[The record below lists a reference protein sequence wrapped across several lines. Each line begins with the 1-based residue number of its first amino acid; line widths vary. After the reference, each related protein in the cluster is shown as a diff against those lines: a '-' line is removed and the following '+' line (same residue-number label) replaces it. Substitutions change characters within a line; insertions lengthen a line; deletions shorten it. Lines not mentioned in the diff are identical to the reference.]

1 MLDKTQN
8 PEAEAEEAV
17 ALAETEPEGEYVTV
31 KVTKGGTIRVNM
43 AQGVM
48 PDRMYKAII
57 IHGLQKL
64 INRKSKSDKT
74 DVMEP
79 MPRAEANLAAMYAN
93 TFKIVGSKVESG
105 KASGPVM
112 VEARRLAL
120 IIVKAE
126 IKSQGIK
133 LIHVPKPQQTE
144 LANQLLVDRPEIVKQ
159 AEASLK
165 AAAQM
170 AEAAKT
176 SGKALKITVDPK
188 LVKAAEAAKVARKAT
203 AGQTLSAK
211 QAGKVQ
217 VKSKPNTV
225 SK

>member
-1 MLDKTQN
+1 MLDKTQDPN
-8 PEAEAEEAV
+8 DV
-17 ALAETEPEGEYVTV
+17 VDIAETEPTAETIAI
-31 KVTKGGTIRVNM
+31 KVTKGGTM
-43 AQGVM
+43 AIDVSRL
-48 PDRMYKAII
+48 PDRIYKAAI

-79 MPRAEANLAAMYAN
+79 MARAEANLAAMYAN
-93 TFKIVGSKVESG
+93 TFKIVGSKAETG

-120 IIVKAE
+120 IMVKAE
-126 IKSQGIK
+126 IKAQGIK
-133 LIHVPKPQQTE
+133 LIHVPKTQMSE
-144 LANQLLVDRPEIVKQ
+144 LAAQLLQDRPEIVKQ

-165 AAAQM
+165 AAADM
-170 AEAAKT
+170 AAKAQA
-176 SGKALKITVDPK
+176 SGKALKIVVDPK
-188 LVKAAEAAKVARKAT
+188 LVQAALDKKVKDKAT